1 MSASV
6 ALRTYDNLRRIRPV
20 RPARP
25 TQRKRFADADDSE
38 LLMGCIAGDA
48 SALAAFVQRFELY
61 VRHIVG
67 RTVRRYTSN
76 VDSAVLDD
84 LCQEVFVALFDNDR
98 RRLRLFEGRNG
109 CPLRAWI
116 RVIAMRTTVSRMRRW
131 KNHSQLPNED
141 SDRGSVKMVDDGPNA
156 LQLLS
161 AEDDKKR
168 QAQLLTLA
176 ECLSPEDREL
186 IELIYVHEM
195 SVPAITEKLHIR
207 RGALYMRKNR
217 ALRRLRNRA
226 RAAGLLG

>member
-6 ALRTYDNLRRIRPV
+6 ALRTYDNLRRIRPT
-20 RPARP
+20 RM
-25 TQRKRFADADDSE
+25 TGRKRFADAEDNV
-38 LLMGCIAGDA
+38 LLAACITGDPT
-48 SALAAFVQRFELY
+48 ALAAFVQRFELY

-76 VDSAVLDD
+76 IDSTVLDD
-84 LCQEVFVALFDNDR
+84 LCQEVFVALFEKDR

-131 KNHSQLPNED
+131 KNHSQLPSED
-141 SDRGSVKMVDDGPNA
+141 SDRGSTKMVDDGPDA
-156 LQLLS
+156 LQLLA
-161 AEDDKKR
+161 AEADQNRK
-168 QAQLLTLA
+168 AQLLNLA

-195 SVPAITEKLHIR
+195 SVPAITEKLRIR

-217 ALRRLRNRA
+217 ALTRLRNRA
-226 RAAGLLG
+226 RAEGLLG